1 MKTNLFL
8 PVTVALALTLTGCGT
23 AASLPTAGD
32 RPTTALAAQAAVE
45 DGQIRFDK
53 QIVYSTVDVLG
64 IGKVY
69 AEKLAAVG
77 IKNVNALLVAAGK
90 RSERAKLAKATGIS
104 EKLIL
109 TWVNHGDLM
118 RVTGAGP
125 EYARLLERAGVD
137 TVPELA
143 KRRAEN
149 LAASLVKANDLG
161 GGKVAVKRMPGQATT
176 TQWIGNAQN
185 FARMVTY

>member
-1 MKTNLFL
+1 MQTNLFL

-23 AASLPTAGD
+23 SGSLPTAGD
-32 RPTTALAAQAAVE
+32 RPAQALAAKADIE
-45 DGQIRFDK
+45 EGQIRFDK
-53 QIVYSTVDVLG
+53 QIVYNTVDVLG

-69 AEKLAAVG
+69 AEKLAKAD
-77 IKNVNALLVAAGK
+77 IKQVNALLLAAGK
-90 RSERAKLAKATGIS
+90 RSDRARLAKATGIS

-143 KRRAEN
+143 KRRADN
-149 LAASLVKANDLG
+149 LAASFAKANDLG
-161 GGKVAVKRMPGQATT
+161 GGKVAVKRLPDETSTT
-176 TQWIGNAQN
+176 KWIANAKN
-185 FARMVTY
+185 FVRMVTY